1 MTMLDI
7 LALTA
12 ALLGLAALAGSRL
25 PKTHVAASCQ
35 RFDASVDE
43 VWEVVTNFTNY
54 PNWRPGLS
62 YVEAGPIIDGQPSWY
77 EYCAPKIK
85 VHLQIAG
92 IEPKQRL
99 VTRLVGAKLPIYG
112 AWEYTFDEDNG
123 GTILTIIEKDK
134 VYNPLLRL
142 CTRFVFP
149 HHAAMDVFL
158 FALARHCGSE
168 GTPKHLSLRLDGSLP
183 SEGWLGETD
192 I

>member
-1 MTMLDI
+1 MTFFEI
-7 LALTA
+7 FALIA
-12 ALLGLAALAGSRL
+12 AILGLAALLGSRL

-35 RFDASVDE
+35 HLDASVDE

-62 YVEAGPIIDGQPSWY
+62 HVEAGPIIDGHPSWY
-77 EYCAPKIK
+77 EYIAPKIK

-92 IEPKQRL
+92 VEPKRRL

-112 AWEYTFDEDNG
+112 AWEYTFDEDDG
-123 GTILTIIEKDK
+123 GTVLTIIEKDK

-142 CTRFVFP
+142 LTRLVFP

-158 FALARHCGSE
+158 FALARHCGGV
-168 GTPKHLSLRLDGSLP
+168 GTTKHLSVRLTEHTP
-183 SEGWLGETD
+183 
-192 I
+192 